1 MAAES
6 RARVAEPDRVRASMP
21 VAPAE
26 IMERSPTGPWLGRA
40 VGVRPTLM
48 PEAHQALRRTRVG
61 EAVERGRCPLPNDGR
76 RSSSPLEARCPVPQS
91 REEYEVGR

>member
-1 MAAES
+1 M
-6 RARVAEPDRVRASMP
+6 
-21 VAPAE
+21 APAE

-61 EAVERGRCPLPNDGR
+61 EAVERSRCPLLSDGR
-76 RSSSPLEARCPVPQS
+76 SSGPLEARCPVPRS